1 MWEGNLLFINKTMEF
16 SKTLESWKK
25 IEKAFVKKML
35 DMYDIEKVEFAPDI
49 QFKDRDV
56 KLTIWGK
63 EVSYEIKRD
72 YKSQETWNIALE
84 IKCNWKPSGIFASKA
99 DYIIYCLSEDEFYF
113 RNRWELLY
121 DLCDIAKYKTL
132 GWDWERAE
140 MYIISKEL
148 LPILFRKLGWND

>member
-1 MWEGNLLFINKTMEF
+1 MEF

-49 QFKDRDV
+49 QFKDRDI
-56 KLTIWGK
+56 KLTINWIERTY
-63 EVSYEIKRD
+63 EVKRD

-121 DLCDIAKYKTL
+121 DLCDIAEWKKYKTL

>member
-1 MWEGNLLFINKTMEF
+1 MDFKI
-16 SKTLESWKK
+16 TLEKWKEIERKFVSK
-25 IEKAFVKKML
+25 ILSKYPVQK
-35 DMYDIEKVEFAPDI
+35 IEFAPDE
-49 QFKDRDV
+49 QFKDWDV
-56 KLTIWGK
+56 KITNILWEEKT
-63 EVSYEIKRD
+63 YEIKRD
-72 YKSQETWNIALE
+72 FKSQETWNIALE

-99 DYIIYCLSEDEFYF
+99 DYIVYCLSEDEFYF

-132 GWDWERAE
+132 GWDGERAE

>member
-1 MWEGNLLFINKTMEF
+1 MEF
-16 SKTLESWKK
+16 QKTLESWKK

-56 KLTIWGK
+56 KLTINWIERTY
-63 EVSYEIKRD
+63 EVKRD

-99 DYIIYCLSEDEFYF
+99 DFIIYCLNENEFY
-113 RNRWELLY
+113 RQNRWELLY
-121 DLCDIAKYKTL
+121 RIADINKYKTMW
-132 GWDWERAE
+132 WDGERAE

-148 LPILFRKLGWND
+148 LPLLFNKL

>member
-1 MWEGNLLFINKTMEF
+1 MEF
-16 SKTLESWKK
+16 KKTLESWKK

-35 DMYDIEKVEFAPDI
+35 DTYDIEKVEFAPDI

-56 KLTIWGK
+56 KLTINWIERTY
-63 EVSYEIKRD
+63 EVKRD

-99 DYIIYCLSEDEFYF
+99 DFIIYCLNENEFYWQ
-113 RNRWELLY
+113 NRWELLY
-121 DLCDIAKYKTL
+121 RIADINKYKTMW
-132 GWDWERAE
+132 WDGERAE

-148 LPILFRKLGWND
+148 LPLLFNKL

>member
-1 MWEGNLLFINKTMEF
+1 MFKECLDAGMQVERKFAEKLLKYSNV
-16 SKTLESWKK
+16 KK
-25 IEKAFVKKML
+25 IE
-35 DMYDIEKVEFAPDI
+35 FAPNRE
-49 QFKDRDV
+49 FKDRDI
-56 KLTIWGK
+56 KATIEREWWDE
-63 EVSYEIKRD
+63 EVLFEIKRD
-72 YKSQETWNIALE
+72 FKSQETWNIALE

-148 LPILFRKLGWND
+148 LPILFRKLQWEWWND